1 VGAFRSRLSAAALL
15 VAIGAGALASGA
27 GAVIQDSFGVANG
40 TINVSFGATTV
51 QHDSGSYLSL
61 RQIGSGRYTFDS
73 TVSDCDTSTG
83 FQTLSGTATLVR
95 SDGATLKGTLTGNE
109 ACFNSH
115 PLSVLF
121 SLNLTS
127 GTRDFVRAKI
137 DFLGTFSGMALTPG
151 GEHGSEKLTTTGPLF
166 TTTRVGWWTLGAS
179 GSVYTFGGVPY
190 LGNAPTKASAATRLE
205 PTPSRNGYWIVNDIG
220 QVYAFGD
227 AKWFGNADRRTWAGA
242 TPETVVSIAST
253 ASGDGYWL
261 FTNKGRVVPFG
272 DAVHLGDV
280 YPGPL
285 AAHIV
290 AAVATPTHHG
300 YYLVG
305 SDGGVFAYGD
315 ANFRGSTGALHLN
328 APIIGMAVSPTGSG
342 YWLVASD
349 GGVFAFGSPFAGSL
363 GGRVVSSPIVG
374 AAAYGNGYVLIN
386 VDGDVF
392 DFSNQPFFGWGA
404 TNAVTPPPIA
414 GVTAIG

>member
-1 VGAFRSRLSAAALL
+1 VL
-15 VAIGAGALASGA
+15 VLGVGALASGTGA
-27 GAVIQDSFGVANG
+27 GAFVQDSFGVANG
-40 TINVSFGATTV
+40 TIDVSFGATTV
-51 QHDSGSYLSL
+51 QHDAGSYMSL
-61 RQIGSGRYTFDS
+61 RQLGSGRYNFVS

-83 FQTLSGTATLVR
+83 FQMLSGTATLVR

-109 ACFNSH
+109 ACFTNN
-115 PLSVLF
+115 PLSVRF

-127 GTRDFVRAKI
+127 GTHDLAHAKI

-151 GEHGSEKLTTTGPLF
+151 GEHGTEKLTTTGPLA
-166 TTTRVGWWTLGAS
+166 TTARIGWWTLGAS
-179 GSVYTFGGVPY
+179 GSVYTFGGVSY
-190 LGNAPTKASAATRLE
+190 FGNAPTKASSATRLE

-227 AKWFGNADRRTWAGA
+227 ARWFGNADRRTWFGVA
-242 TPETVVSIAST
+242 TLETVVSIVST
-253 ASGDGYWL
+253 ASGNGYWL
-261 FTNKGRVVPFG
+261 VTNKGRAVPFG
-272 DAVHLGDV
+272 DAVRLGDV

-290 AAVATPTHHG
+290 TAVATPTHRG

-315 ANFRGSTGALHLN
+315 AKFRGSTGALHLN
-328 APIIGMAVSPTGSG
+328 APIAGMAVSPTGTG

-363 GGRVVSSPIVG
+363 GGRAVSSPIVG

-386 VDGDVF
+386 VDGDAF
-392 DFSNQPFFGWGA
+392 NFSAQPFFGWGA
-404 TNAVTPPPIA
+404 TNALTLPPIA